1 MPVTT
6 PSNVYYASTTGPYA
20 HATDMALQAQSVQ
33 DALTRQG
40 NLFRGTVAERNAFSA
55 KAPEG
60 VFWSDTDGNK
70 VLHQRRSGKWW
81 PEIEYHQVLPL
92 QFSFAVTP
100 DALAITN
107 FGRVAHLNCRI
118 YQTQDYYFSAK
129 TGHHLATF
137 DDRWAPRTGRITA
150 SVGMEAGYDATPK
163 PDQYLHKFV
172 DVVYLP
178 TEWTTNKTR
187 VLIYNPT
194 ASSNQFT
201 TVGRG
206 AELSLSLSW
215 PLPY

>member
-1 MPVTT
+1 MPTT
-6 PSNVYYASTTGPYA
+6 SPSNIAYPATSNPYSYVPDLGA
-20 HATDMALQAQSVQ
+20 MAQSVQ
-33 DALTRQG
+33 AALTKQG
-40 NLFRGTVAERNAFSA
+40 NLLRGTVTERNAYPSP
-55 KAPEG
+55 PEG
-60 VFWSDTDGNK
+60 IFWSDTDGNK
-70 VLHQRRSGKWW
+70 VLHQRRNGKWW
-81 PEIEYHQVLPL
+81 PEIEYQQVLPL
-92 QFSFAVTP
+92 QVSFGVTP

-118 YQTQDYYFSAK
+118 YQTADYFFSAK
-129 TGHHLATF
+129 TGHPLATF
-137 DDRWAPRTGRITA
+137 DDRCAPRTGRITA

-178 TEWTTNKTR
+178 TEWATNKTR